1 MNFSS
6 RPMIPCGKDS
16 YCGRALIGHISITNL
31 PMLNFNS
38 SLTVA
43 ERALMRRLTTPLKIQ
58 AFLDD
63 LQYSSEERYRCPLT
77 VARERVGH
85 CFDGAVFAAALLR
98 RLGHP
103 PLILDM
109 LPNRWDD
116 DHILALYKV
125 DGHWGAL
132 AKSNFSGLR
141 WREPIYRTLR
151 ELVLSYF
158 EDYFNA
164 RGDKTLRGYTVPLKL
179 AAFDPFHWL
188 TEDAAM
194 DRIAERLGEIRQVKL
209 LTPRMTA
216 RLAPVDERSL
226 QAGLLGVNQAGL
238 YKPPQS

>member
-6 RPMIPCGKDS
+6 RRMIHYAKDLFCGNVQTQDLAFVPQLMPDFEQS
-16 YCGRALIGHISITNL
+16 LSPSERALI
-31 PMLNFNS
+31 
-38 SLTVA
+38 
-43 ERALMRRLTTPLKIQ
+43 RRLTTPLKIQ
-58 AFLDD
+58 AFLDGIE
-63 LQYSSEERYRCPLT
+63 YSAEERYRCPLT
-77 VARERVGH
+77 VLRDQVGH
-85 CFDGAVFAAALLR
+85 CFDGAVFAAAMLH

-116 DHILALYKV
+116 DHILALYKL

-141 WREPIYRTLR
+141 LREPIYKTLR

-164 RGDKTLRGYTVPLKL
+164 RGDKTLRGYTVPLNL
-179 AAFDPFHWL
+179 AAFDKFNWL
-188 TEDAAM
+188 TDDAAM
-194 DRIAERLGEIRQVKL
+194 DKIGVRLGEIRQVKL
-209 LTPRMTA
+209 LTPHMVA

-226 QAGLLGVNQAGL
+226 KAGLLGVNAAGL
-238 YKPPQS
+238 YKPPKS